1 MDLLSTD
8 PDGMHALNVVN
19 SKQARLEV
27 LDAHLEVSEVLV
39 ELAARG
45 RLEVALVVLR

>member
-1 MDLLSTD
+1 MAC
-8 PDGMHALNVVN
+8 MHDVVV
-19 SKQARLEV
+19 SKQARLEI

-45 RLEVALVVLR
+45 RLEVALAVLRE

>member
-1 MDLLSTD
+1 MAC
-8 PDGMHALNVVN
+8 MHYVVG
-19 SKQARLEV
+19 SKQARLEI

-45 RLEVALVVLR
+45 RLKVALAVLR